1 VKLKV
6 KEVINDRDYDCVIVD
21 IDKISTQ
28 IVFNKTDHVERYIGK
43 TVELI
48 CDNGKYTIREAPTSV
63 SEK

>member
-48 CDNGKYTIREAPTSV
+48 CDNGKYVIKEAPA

>member
-1 VKLKV
+1 MKLKV

-21 IDKISTQ
+21 IDKVSTQ
-28 IVFNKTDHVERYIGK
+28 IVFNKSDLVERYIGK

-48 CDNGKYTIREAPTSV
+48 CDNGKYAIKEVPAST